1 VINAV
6 LNLEGRPSGKGRRS
20 GKIDGR

>member
-1 VINAV
+1 VINAA

-20 GKIDGR
+20 GRRDGG

>member
-1 VINAV
+1 VINAA

-20 GKIDGR
+20 GKRDGG